1 MLQFWRRFSP
11 KSWSYQHVLTDIVI
25 LATAMYFSLWLRLG
39 STDNDGHWEALNHFI
54 AVFVIIQILCMMS
67 FGVYRSMW
75 RYISTSDAIV
85 LAKAIGVATP
95 LLISITFILQNFGT
109 LPRSVFFINA
119 FVSLAFLMLIRV
131 ARRRVYELKTHS
143 SRKDQYVGRMLIY
156 GAGMNGRLFAQ
167 RLLNDPNRNM
177 ELLGFIDDAPEKK
190 DRVIGGLPVLG
201 NGALLEPL
209 LEKTGATD
217 LVIAIS
223 HPPAELLRQ
232 IVLLARKYQIRPQV
246 ISDLSATGIQP
257 KSVSLYRQLELGDL
271 LNRKPTEIDV
281 QSVAQMI
288 EGKRVLVTGA
298 GGSIGAELS
307 RQVFRFNPEKLL
319 LLDHSEYNLYE
330 IDRELRPS
338 ADANNKVVPL
348 LTDIKDNTALKNI
361 FDQYKPEVVF
371 HAAAYKH
378 VHLVEANTNA
388 AILNNILGTQNLIEH
403 SIRINT
409 ERFLLVSTDK
419 AVNPIGVMGATK
431 RACEML
437 TTMAGLKTKKQFSS
451 VRFGNVLGSSGSLI
465 PLLKEQIHNGGP
477 VTLTHPDMNRFFMLI
492 PEAVSL
498 VLMSSA
504 LSEPG
509 DINVLRMGEPI
520 KIVDIAKSLITL
532 MGKTE
537 EEIPVVFTGIRP
549 GEKMFEELYIK
560 GDELQTRH
568 ADILTLP
575 KGATY
580 SLDAKVD
587 YNQAIQMLIKSAEE
601 HSADSKSQLLK
612 FVSEGA
618 LTAPSSSPKSPL
630 AH

>member
-11 KSWSYQHVLTDIVI
+11 KSWSYQHVLTDSVI

-39 STDNDGHWEALNHFI
+39 STDNDGHWEALNRFI
-54 AVFVIIQILCMMS
+54 AIFVIIQILCMMS

-75 RYISTSDAIV
+75 RYISAADAIV
-85 LAKAIGVATP
+85 LAKAISVATP
-95 LLISITFILQNFGT
+95 LLISVTFILKDFGS

-119 FVSLAFLMLIRV
+119 FVSLAFLMLMRV
-131 ARRRVYELKTHS
+131 ARRRVYELKSHS

-167 RLLNDPNRNM
+167 RLQNDPSRNM

-190 DRVIGGLPVLG
+190 DRVIGGLSVLG
-201 NGALLEPL
+201 NGELLEPL

-232 IVLLARKYQIRPQV
+232 IVLLSRKYQIRPQV
-246 ISDLSATGIQP
+246 IADLSATGIQP

-281 QSVAQMI
+281 QRVAQMI

-348 LTDIKDNTALKNI
+348 LTDIKDNAALKNI

-388 AILNNILGTQNLIEH
+388 AILNNVLGTQNLIEH
-403 SIRINT
+403 SLRLSV

-437 TTMAGLKTKKQFSS
+437 TSMAGLKTKKQFSS

-465 PLLKEQIHNGGP
+465 PLLKEQINNGGP

-520 KIVDIAKSLITL
+520 KIVDIAKSLILL

-537 EEIPVVFTGIRP
+537 EEIPVVFTGVRP
-549 GEKMFEELYIK
+549 GEKMYEELYIK

-580 SLDAKVD
+580 SHDAKVD
-587 YNQAIQMLIKSAEE
+587 YNHAIQMIIKSAEE

-612 FVSEGA
+612 FVSEGVVTT
-618 LTAPSSSPKSPL
+618 TAPSKEL
-630 AH
+630 NH